1 MKTWLMIFLAT
12 ATLAAETNKL
22 SDEKLEDKYTQAVMM
37 ARVGL
42 YEEAAAACKEILA
55 QKPDEPT
62 VKRLL
67 REIDDAQRRRKE
79 QDPGYELRGR
89 LEKITVSEV
98 NFRQAAPADVIE
110 FLNAETKKITGE
122 KEGINFVWIVLAD
135 TKLNPVTLNLR
146 HVPLTDVLGYV
157 TQLAGLRYRV
167 DAHAVVIY
175 KPGPEKPIP
184 PVSEPDAKAK

>member
-1 MKTWLMIFLAT
+1 MFLHDRRKGGARMKTWLMIFVAT

-42 YEEAAAACKEILA
+42 YEEAVAACKEILA

-62 VKRLL
+62 VKQLL

-110 FLNAETKKITGE
+110 FLNAETKKST
-122 KEGINFVWIVLAD
+122 
-135 TKLNPVTLNLR
+135 
-146 HVPLTDVLGYV
+146 
-157 TQLAGLRYRV
+157 
-167 DAHAVVIY
+167 
-175 KPGPEKPIP
+175 
-184 PVSEPDAKAK
+184 